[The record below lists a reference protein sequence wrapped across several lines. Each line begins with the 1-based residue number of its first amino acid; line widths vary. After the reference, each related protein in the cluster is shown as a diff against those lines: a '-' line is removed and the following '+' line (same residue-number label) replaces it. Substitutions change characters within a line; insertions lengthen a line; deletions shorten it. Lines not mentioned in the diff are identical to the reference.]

1 MALSSPAVQKAF
13 SRAARPIA
21 LIGAVGGFIGDI
33 IQPLGDFAL
42 WIATLSF
49 VGALIALIWMIVL
62 RKRAG
67 QEVWDTVAAGLFVL
81 CVGSFVVFAAWTFIF
96 SVGPQR
102 GYLATNIEPI
112 GNLQAQLLGLQT
124 DVTEIKETTTQT
136 ATRVAEQGDTQ
147 AAQATSQAQS
157 SQVQAAQATAQAQ
170 SSQVQAAQAT
180 SQAQSGQVQVAQATT
195 QAQEVD
201 IQAAAAT
208 AQAKGFA
215 DLQSQ
220 FATLQQG
227 SIITNPTTPQEWYS
241 NARLYQLKG
250 DTANAI
256 KAYEGYFQYGL
267 DFVDPYLEYS
277 ALVSATDGIVRAR
290 ERVNDLYNADKTNPT
305 LDLVSARLLDSPDE
319 RLARYT
325 AIATRAPQFG
335 PVFYELGLEY
345 DRALGA
351 ASTADLIK
359 KQGDAYTTLL
369 QLEKDTQGYTRYYID
384 KSLAD
389 KNLANAQQRYD
400 AYAQARNVTGTV
412 DAIVYQYNDGMQ
424 FIVLL
429 SESGIKKLLF
439 EIDNPK
445 PTRDTGMTSL
455 GANSVPNVNIGKI
468 PLPVGEHTLYLQ
480 YIDANDVPS
489 KVFEKKFTVRPIF
502 ATFQQQPL
510 DFSDN
515 TFPGTFLVGITGA
528 PLETFYTYKWSID
541 SDALDNEQ
549 LGAAMTG
556 IQVKGLKAG
565 EHVFYVQA
573 VRQDGSKTYD
583 TEAIPFEVK

>member
-13 SRAARPIA
+13 ARAARPIA
-21 LIGAVGGFIGDI
+21 IIGAVGGFIGDI

-42 WIATLSF
+42 WIAILSF

-81 CVGSFVVFAAWTFIF
+81 CIGSFVVFAVWTFVF
-96 SVGPQR
+96 SVGPPR
-102 GYLATNIEPI
+102 GYLATNVEPI
-112 GNLQAQLLGLQT
+112 GDLQAQLLGLQT

-147 AAQATSQAQS
+147 SAQATAQAQS

-170 SSQVQAAQAT
+170 SSQVQ
-180 SQAQSGQVQVAQATT
+180 VAQATT
-195 QAQEVD
+195 QAQGVD

-220 FATLQQG
+220 FAALQQG
-227 SIITNPTTPQEWYS
+227 NIVPKPTTPQEWYS

-250 DTANAI
+250 DMANAI
-256 KAYEGYFQYGL
+256 QAYEGYFRFGL
-267 DFVDPYLEYS
+267 NFVDPYIEYS
-277 ALVSATDGIVRAR
+277 ALVSASDGIARAR
-290 ERVNDLYNADKTNPT
+290 ERVNDYYNADKTNPT
-305 LDLVSARLLDSPDE
+305 LDLVSARLLDSPEE

-351 ASTADLIK
+351 ASTADLIQ
-359 KQGDAYTTLL
+359 KQGDAYSTLL
-369 QLEKDTQGYTRYYID
+369 ALEQEIQGYTRYYID

-389 KNLANAQQRYD
+389 KNLASAQQRFD
-400 AYAQARNVTGTV
+400 ALAQARNVTGNV

-429 SESGIKKLLF
+429 SESGVKKLLF
-439 EIDNPK
+439 DIDNPT

-468 PLPVGEHTLYLQ
+468 QLPVGEHTLYLQ

-489 KVFEKKFTVRPIF
+489 KVFEKKFVVRPVF

-515 TFPGTFLVGITGA
+515 TFPGTFLVGVTGA

-556 IQVKGLKAG
+556 IQVKGLEAG
-565 EHVFYVQA
+565 EHILYLQA
-573 VRQDGSKTYD
+573 ITQDGSKTFD
-583 TEAIPFEVK
+583 VEEIPFTVK